1 MVFRYLLWQK
11 KWKGQKCS
19 SPHFC
24 SLLPVLPKFSKVP
37 RCPLTAQIPFQR
49 PFPEMPFIAQAL
61 CSKSFFIHFLLTLNL
76 ICPKRRLSIVEI
88 FQKIK
93 SCGDRLNFLPGRLPT
108 LRTWTIAAIHVVK
121 WIQYIPIFS
130 LPRCSLCLPTW

>member
-1 MVFRYLLWQK
+1 MVFRHLLWQK
-11 KWKGQKCS
+11 NGKGKSVLHHISVLSYLS
-19 SPHFC
+19 SPN
-24 SLLPVLPKFSKVP
+24 SQRYQVAP
-37 RCPLTAQIPFQR
+37 TAQIPFQR
-49 PFPEMPFIAQAL
+49 PFLEMPFIAQVL
-61 CSKSFFIHFLLTLNL
+61 CSKSLFIHFLLTLNL

-88 FQKIK
+88 LQKIK

-108 LRTWTIAAIHVVK
+108 LRTWTIGAIHIVK